1 MSLPSARIAHFHVVD
16 EGSCWLSVDG
26 EPESIVLAAG
36 DLVVLPHGGGHQI
49 ADAPGAPTTPL
60 ASLLSDGEPGA
71 CRRLRY
77 GGGGARTTLICGAFT
92 FQGDTGHPLLA
103 RLPAVPHLPRA
114 TDHAAWLEPLLRVL
128 AAETAAPRPGSET
141 VINRVVDIVF
151 VQALRA
157 WLDTAGD
164 ADAGW
169 LGALRDPQ
177 IGSAL
182 QRLHEAPDES
192 WTVASLAAE
201 VGLSRSSLAARFAA
215 LVGEP
220 PVAYLARWRLSL
232 AARALEAE
240 NRSLAQIAR
249 RVGYA
254 SEVAFS
260 RAFRRHFGVAPGTYR
275 RQARLSRG
283 TERSA

>member
-1 MSLPSARIAHFHVVD
+1 MARLA
-16 EGSCWLSVDG
+16 LDG
-26 EPESIVLAAG
+26 EPQTIGLAAG

-49 ADAPGAPTTPL
+49 ADTAPGTTSTPL
-60 ASLLSDGEPGA
+60 ASLFADGEPGA
-71 CRRLRY
+71 CRRLRH

-92 FQGDTGHPLLA
+92 FQGDTSHPLLA
-103 RLPAVPHLPRA
+103 RLPAVLHLPRA
-114 TDHAAWLEPLLRVL
+114 TDHAPWLGPLLRLL
-128 AAETAAPRPGSET
+128 AGETAEPRLGGET
-141 VINRVVDIVF
+141 VINRVVDLVF
-151 VQALRA
+151 VQALRT
-157 WLDTAGD
+157 WLDTAPG

-177 IGSAL
+177 IGAAL
-182 QRLHEAPDES
+182 QRLH
-192 WTVASLAAE
+192 AARTSPGPWLRWPPR

-220 PVAYLARWRLSL
+220 PVAYLARWRLAL
-232 AARALEAE
+232 AARTLETE
-240 NRSLAQIAR
+240 NHSLAQVAR

-260 RAFRRHFGVAPGTYR
+260 RAFRRQFGVAPGAYR
-275 RQARLSRG
+275 RQARLSGG